1 MEEEIID
8 WIYEAGAK
16 IKSALKQDALQ
27 VDHKSGRT
35 DIVTNVDKEVQ
46 DFLVSK
52 IKAFDPDAKILG
64 EENGQD
70 TTPIDQGRVFV
81 IDPIDGTLNFV
92 YQKENFCIM
101 IAIYEDGVGKLG
113 FIYDVMRDDL
123 YWGGPKVKAVYHNK
137 QELQAPENKQLE
149 EGLLGV
155 GMPVYTNNY
164 HYTKDIGVRTMGVRV
179 LGCAGLDFIAILKGT
194 QIGYLSSLSPWDY
207 AAGKVM
213 MDQFG
218 MPTCGVDFQ
227 PLSFSGREYFMG
239 LTPAAM
245 EQAKAYKD

>member
-1 MEEEIID
+1 MEEEIIN

-35 DIVTNVDKEVQ
+35 DIVTNVDKEIQ

-52 IKAFDPDAKILG
+52 IQAFDPEAKILG

-101 IAIYEDGVGKLG
+101 IAVFEEGVGQLG

-123 YWGGPKVKAVYHNK
+123 YWGGPKVSGVYHN
-137 QELQAPENKQLE
+137 QQQLQPPENKQLE

>member
-1 MEEEIID
+1 MEKEIIE
-8 WIYEAGAK
+8 WIYEAGDK
-16 IKSALKQDALQ
+16 IRKALKEDTLQ

-35 DIVTNVDKEVQ
+35 DIVTNVDKDIQ
-46 DFLVSK
+46 NFLVDK
-52 IKAFDPDAKILG
+52 IKSFDPKAKILG

-70 TTPIDQGRVFV
+70 TTSIDQGRVFV

-101 IAIYEDGVGKLG
+101 IAVYEEGIGRLG

-123 YWGGPKVKAVYHNK
+123 FWGGPKVNAVYHNEK
-137 QELQAPENKQLE
+137 ELKAPKNKTLE

-164 HYTKDIGVRTMGVRV
+164 HHTKDIGVRTMGVRV

-213 MDQFG
+213 MEQIE
-218 MPTCGVDFQ
+218 MPTCGADFQ
-227 PLSFSGREYFMG
+227 PLNFSGREFFIG
-239 LTPAAM
+239 LTSAAM
-245 EQAKAYKD
+245 NQAKEYKD